1 MVLNATFK
9 NISVI
14 SCRSV
19 LLVGETGVPR
29 ENHRP
34 VACHW
39 QTLSHNVASS
49 TLRYERDSN
58 GTHSFSAHN
67 GISLLVV
74 ALYCAPED
82 SLSFLRR
89 RMCYPV
95 PWLCPFCCHVCR
107 LNTIWIFYI
116 YLMIQFTWYQAPP
129 RMSCCFCMF
138 FIFRFEIHWC
148 GVVNPFL
155 WFLII
160 IIFTYI
166 SDLVSSMH
174 FLYVKIQTIWEAK

>member
-14 SCRSV
+14 SCRSI
-19 LLVGETGVPR
+19 LLVVETGVLR

-34 VACHW
+34 VTCHW
-39 QTLSHNVASS
+39 QTLSHNVASI

-67 GISLLVV
+67 GILLLIV

-95 PWLCPFCCHVCR
+95 PWLCPCSVLPYVSIKYH
-107 LNTIWIFYI
+107 LNILHASHDSIHLVSSPTSYDLLFL
-116 YLMIQFTWYQAPP
+116 YLF
-129 RMSCCFCMF
+129 
-138 FIFRFEIHWC
+138 FRFEFHWC
-148 GVVNPFL
+148 GVVNFFFGDF
-155 WFLII
+155 W
-160 IIFTYI
+160 
-166 SDLVSSMH
+166 
-174 FLYVKIQTIWEAK
+174 